1 MEDVRELKAIKLANM
16 FILDSHKEFSHS
28 HDLVFYNH
36 THFFFLQC
44 KLKSSMVKYLSNA
57 INKSKVTRF
66 HHPTCG

>member
-16 FILDSHKEFSHS
+16 FILDPHKEFSHS

-44 KLKSSMVKYLSNA
+44 KLKLSMVKYL
-57 INKSKVTRF
+57 
-66 HHPTCG
+66 PL